1 VRALHRKLL
10 RDLWLMK
17 AQALAIALVIGS
29 GVMLLLIGFTSLDAV
44 RWAQTR
50 FYQQAGFGE
59 VFAELTRAPRDMV
72 SRIIAIEG
80 VDRVDARI
88 RVGARVEVAGF
99 DDPVRAEVV
108 SLPADGQPM
117 VNRLHVR
124 SGRLPDPDRSDQ
136 VVLNE
141 PFADAHGL
149 RAGDRIGLVLG
160 GRLQSLEVVG
170 VGLSP
175 EFVYQL
181 GPADLIPD
189 YQRFGVL
196 WMRETALAPRVDLD
210 GAFNSL
216 ALTVQSGVDPR
227 SVQATLDAVLDGYG
241 GRGSYLRDEQL
252 SHRFVTENQ
261 ERLAVMAWV
270 LPGLF
275 LAVAAFLVSVLMGR
289 MVQGQRQQIAVLKA
303 FGYGNSALAAHYGL
317 FAAAIA
323 LLGATLGLLLGLWA
337 ATGLAGVYAEYFR
350 FPDWQYRL
358 HAELV
363 AIGYLVALV
372 AALSGAWRAVRLAV
386 REQPAAAMRP
396 PLPERYRALWIDR
409 AAWIGRLG
417 QTSHMVMRHL
427 GRQPIKS
434 ALSVL
439 GIALSASLV
448 LLGSAQFGAIS
459 ELMRVQYNRV
469 LLMDLHVHFVDAV
482 DEAAL
487 GELRALPGVRYVEGY
502 RSVPVRLSHGLH
514 TERTVLTGQASV
526 SALHRVLDREQ
537 RVVALPDD
545 GLALTRWLAESLQL
559 RVGDVVDVEVLD
571 GRHQPLRVPLGA
583 VVDEPL
589 GGAAR
594 MERAALHR
602 LLGEGAALT
611 GAWLLVEPGTEGQV
625 INALHER
632 PAIMAIGQMREAEA
646 GIRAY
651 FEDTVLVYMGVLLLL
666 AASVAFAVLYNGA
679 RTTLAERTREL
690 ATLRVLGYTRAEVA
704 WVLIGELLLLAL
716 VAIPIGLVI
725 GSALAW
731 MANQA
736 MATDLYRLPFV
747 LSPRMHAGAALV
759 VLVALAVAAVLVLRR
774 LLRLDMVSA
783 LKIE

>member
-1 VRALHRKLL
+1 MR
-10 RDLWLMK
+10 

-44 RWAQTR
+44 RWSQTR

-59 VFAELTRAPRDMV
+59 VFAELTRAPRDIV
-72 SRIIAIEG
+72 GRIGAIDG

-108 SLPADGQPM
+108 SLPADGQPL
-117 VNRLHVR
+117 VNRLHLR
-124 SGRLPDPDRSDQ
+124 SGRLPDPGRADQ

-141 PFADAHGL
+141 PFADAHRL
-149 RAGDRIGLVLG
+149 YPGDRIGLVLG

-170 VGLSP
+170 VALSP
-175 EFVYQL
+175 EFVYQI

-189 YQRFGVL
+189 YRRFGVL

-216 ALTVQSGVDPR
+216 AVTVQSGVDPR

-270 LPGLF
+270 LPGVF

-303 FGYGNSALAAHYGL
+303 FGYGNPTLAAHYGL

-323 LLGATLGLLLGLWA
+323 LLGATLGVLLGLWA

-350 FPDWQYRL
+350 FPDWEYRL
-358 HAELV
+358 RGELL
-363 AIGYLVALV
+363 AIGYCVAVL
-372 AALSGAWRAVRLAV
+372 AALSGAWRAVRVAV

-396 PLPERYRALWIDR
+396 PLPERYRPLWLDR
-409 AAWIGRLG
+409 AAWIARLG
-417 QTSHMVMRHL
+417 QTSHMVLRHL

-448 LLGSAQFGAIS
+448 LLGSVQFGAIN
-459 ELMRVQYNRV
+459 ELMRIQYTRV
-469 LLMDLHVHFVDAV
+469 LLMDLHLHFADAV

-487 GELRALPGVRYVEGY
+487 GELRALPGVMYVEGY

-514 TERTVLTGQASV
+514 TERTVLTGQATV
-526 SALHRVLDREQ
+526 SELHRVLDRDQ
-537 RVVALPDD
+537 RVVALPAE
-545 GLALTRWLAESLQL
+545 GLALTRWLADSLRL
-559 RVGDVVDVEVLD
+559 RLGDLVDVEVLD
-571 GRHQPLRVPLGA
+571 GRHRGLQVPLSA

-594 MERAALHR
+594 MERMALHR
-602 LLGEGAALT
+602 LLDEGPALT
-611 GAWLLVEPGTEGQV
+611 GAWVLVEPGAEAPV
-625 INALHER
+625 LDALRER
-632 PAIMAIGQMREAEA
+632 PAIMAIGQLREAEA

-651 FEDTVLVYMGVLLLL
+651 FEDTVLVYMAVLLLL

-716 VAIPIGLVI
+716 LAIPIGLVI

-736 MATDLYRLPFV
+736 MASDLYRLPFV
-747 LSPRMHAGAALV
+747 LSARMHVGAALV
-759 VLVALAVAAVLVLRR
+759 VLAALGFAAALVLRR
-774 LLRLDMVSA
+774 LWRLDMVSA